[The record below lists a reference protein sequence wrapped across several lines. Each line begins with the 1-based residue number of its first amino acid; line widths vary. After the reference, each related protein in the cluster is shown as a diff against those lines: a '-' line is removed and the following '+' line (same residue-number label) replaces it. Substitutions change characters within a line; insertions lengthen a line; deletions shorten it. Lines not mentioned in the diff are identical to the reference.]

1 MARIITEN
9 GITFLRDEWSADD
22 VRNVIECNG
31 IEAAEGFTS
40 KPFATF
46 TIDDLVDSDLIDSIC
61 ALVRAHT
68 NAAHAD
74 FCNIKIQTEDWDV

>member
-31 IEAAEGFTS
+31 IEAAERPNRSRHSQLT
-40 KPFATF
+40 T
-46 TIDDLVDSDLIDSIC
+46 
-61 ALVRAHT
+61 
-68 NAAHAD
+68 
-74 FCNIKIQTEDWDV
+74 